1 MQLQQLPDLL
11 HYGESKDPVRVEFD
25 RRIGYFSM
33 LQNHYHASCE
43 LYYLFSGER
52 NYFVKDSA
60 YRIRAGDLVLIDSNA
75 VHKSTDSGI
84 PDHERVVLYF
94 SAAYFDEYPPEERA
108 LLRKPFTRGSALLPL
123 NLQEKLRAE
132 ELLLSLLRELHDR
145 PPGYRLHVRH
155 MAGELLLLVARASG
169 KSDLRPPLQPTPVR
183 LKIAE
188 IVRHINQHFAEPL
201 ELDELARRFY
211 ISRSHLSRTF
221 KEVTGFGFAEYVNL
235 TRVREAQRLLRETR
249 HSVTLVSEL
258 AGFDNFSHF
267 GKMFKRLSGASPRE
281 YRNMD
286 RPGGAAD

>member
-1 MQLQQLPDLL
+1 MQLQQLPDLMR
-11 HYGESKDPVRVEFD
+11 YGEPHDLVRAEFD
-25 RRIGYFSM
+25 RRSGHFSM
-33 LQNHYHASCE
+33 LQNHYHAGYE

-60 YRIRAGDLVLIDSNA
+60 YRVSAGDLVLIDSNA

-94 SAAYFDEYPPEERA
+94 SPAYFDGYPPEERE
-108 LLRKPFTRGSALLPL
+108 LLRTPFTRRNALVSL

-132 ELLLSLLRELHDR
+132 ELLLSLLRELHER
-145 PPGYRLHVRH
+145 PAGYRLHIRH
-155 MAGELLLLVARASG
+155 MAGELLLLAARASG
-169 KSDLRPPLQPTPVR
+169 RSDTLPRPEPTPVR
-183 LKIAE
+183 RKVAE
-188 IVRHINQHFAEPL
+188 IVRHINRHFAEPL

-235 TRVREAQRLLRETR
+235 TRIREAQRLLRETR

-267 GKMFKRLSGASPRE
+267 GKMFKRLSGVSPRE
-281 YRNMD
+281 YRNMERTAGRTD
-286 RPGGAAD
+286 